1 MDGEA
6 GVESAPG
13 LGSTFWF
20 TAVLQ
25 PGQGLAPSAPSV
37 DALTAEAQLRQRH
50 SGARV
55 LLAED
60 NAVNREVAM
69 AMLEGV
75 GLVMDSA
82 ADGLEAIERAR
93 EGGYALALMDMQ
105 MPRMD
110 GLAATRAMRELP
122 GWSTLPILAMTANA
136 FSDDRLA
143 CEQAGMNDFI
153 AKPIDVK
160 TLYATLLRWL
170 DLAAPPA
177 DAAAHA
183 TIAHA
188 PPTPVPDTSQAV
200 LERIAALPG
209 YDLRRGLELLRG
221 NASRYLG
228 LVRRFIEWHTPE
240 LDTLRDEMAAGRHD
254 EARRLVHGIRG
265 AAASLGAM
273 SIAQLAEHLELRL
286 RVGQAEA
293 PQDDELRALSMLF
306 DELRAAAGD

>member
-1 MDGEA
+1 
-6 GVESAPG
+6 
-13 LGSTFWF
+13 
-20 TAVLQ
+20 
-25 PGQGLAPSAPSV
+25 
-37 DALTAEAQLRQRH
+37 
-50 SGARV
+50 V

-170 DLAAPPA
+170 DQAAPPA
-177 DAAAHA
+177 DAAADA